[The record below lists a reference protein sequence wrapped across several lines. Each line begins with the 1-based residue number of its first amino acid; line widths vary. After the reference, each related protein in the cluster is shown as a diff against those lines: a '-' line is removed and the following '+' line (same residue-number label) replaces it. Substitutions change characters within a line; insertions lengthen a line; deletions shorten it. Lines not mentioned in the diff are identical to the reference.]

1 MQSQMLE
8 KRQAQRSSSAN
19 TKTVPKYIQ
28 SSKYITAE
36 KKNAGLDEML
46 ERSKEG
52 GAGKGGRGR

>member
-8 KRQAQRSSSAN
+8 KGQTQRTTKVN
-19 TKTVPKYIQ
+19 PKTVPKYIQ

-52 GAGKGGRGR
+52 GAGKAGRR

>member
-8 KRQAQRSSSAN
+8 KKRAARTSTV
-19 TKTVPKYIQ
+19 TKSVPVYIQ
-28 SSKYITAE
+28 SSKNITAE
-36 KKNAGLDEML
+36 KKNAGLDELL